1 MTQSN
6 QTSDEAAIR
15 ACIEQRIV
23 AVRAKDVDALM
34 ASYAPDV
41 VTFDMVRPLMNA
53 GAGAVRKRVEEWFGS
68 FASAIDYQIRDLHL
82 SVSGDVA
89 FGHNFTGV
97 RGTNTGGNKVDMW
110 FRETVGFR
118 KIAGRWTV
126 THQHSSVPFDMTS
139 GKALL
144 DLNPD

>member
-1 MTQSN
+1 MTHRN
-6 QTSDEAAIR
+6 EMTDEAAIR
-15 ACIEQRIV
+15 ACIDARIA

-34 ASYAPDV
+34 AGYAPDV

-53 GAGAVRKRVEEWFGS
+53 GTGAVRKRVEEWFGS
-68 FASAIDYQIRDLHL
+68 FGSAIDYQISDLHL

-89 FGHNFTGV
+89 FGHNFTSV
-97 RGTNTGGNKVDMW
+97 RGTTTQGNKVAMW

-118 KIAGRWTV
+118 KIDGRWTV
-126 THQHSSVPFDMTS
+126 THQHSSVPFDMAT

-144 DLNPD
+144 DLSPT